1 MKWSFRIARVA
12 GIDIFVHAT
21 FFLLLAWFAW
31 IYWTAT
37 GTVAGV
43 LVGTAFILALFACV
57 VLHELGHA
65 LTARRFGISTRRITL
80 LPIGGVASL
89 ERMPREPRQEI
100 LVALAGPAVNIAIA
114 GVLWLVL
121 AASGHGQAL
130 GDPTHAEGGFLAQLL
145 VVNLFLALFNLLP
158 AFPMDGGRVLRAWL
172 AMRMDYASATRSAAS
187 VGQGLALALG
197 LLGLLYNPWLVFIAV
212 FVWFGAAMEADAA
225 TFHNTFGRLPA
236 RRAMLTEFHVLSP
249 GQPLAAVVDQVLA
262 GSQKEFPVLEGERL
276 VGVLTLNRLL
286 AALRDA
292 GPAAPV
298 GEVMETRVPTAAPDE
313 PLDRI
318 MERLEECDCRLV
330 AVLEGG
336 RLVGIVNLDN
346 ITELVQIQR
355 ALAAGGRRAF

>member
-1 MKWSFRIARVA
+1 MKWSLKLRRIA
-12 GIDIFVHAT
+12 GIDIYVHAT
-21 FFLLLAWFAW
+21 FFILIAW
-31 IYWTAT
+31 IGLSYWLVEGNLAA
-37 GTVAGV
+37 VISGV
-43 LVGTAFILALFACV
+43 GFILALFGCV

-65 LTARRFGISTRRITL
+65 LTARRFGITTRRITL

-89 ERMPREPRQEI
+89 ERMPREPYQEI

-121 AASGHGQAL
+121 ILGGAPQQL
-130 GDPTHAEGGFLAQLL
+130 GDALHMEAGFVAQLM

-172 AMRMDYASATRSAAS
+172 AMRMDYASATRSAAG
-187 VGQGLALALG
+187 VGQGVALALG

-249 GQPLAAVVDQVLA
+249 GQPPAVVVDQALA

-286 AALRDA
+286 TALRDA

-298 GEVMETRVPTAAPDE
+298 GEVMETPVPTAAPDE

-336 RLVGIVNLDN
+336 RLVGLVNLDN